1 MKREFHS
8 TFLHCLMIMSFTISL
23 NASESTLN
31 ADFFP
36 SLELG
41 EGEYECALIYFK
53 TFHSIPNVDSSN
65 NIFHYDDKI
74 IEIPE
79 GSYELENI
87 IHYLDKELAIR
98 AGGDPNALIDME
110 ANTNTMKCVFYSP
123 SFDIHFEKKN
133 SVGSIFGF
141 SKRMLP
147 KKHIHISDEPI
158 NILITNSIRI
168 ECNIIRG
175 SFINNKPSHVLHE
188 FTPLVPPGFQ
198 IIECPP
204 HLIYLP
210 LKVNSIQN
218 LQVRVV
224 NEQGRLVNFRKEN
237 ISLRLHIKKIIS

>member
-1 MKREFHS
+1 MS
-8 TFLHCLMIMSFTISL
+8 SFTISL

-31 ADFFP
+31 TDFFP

-53 TFHSIPNVDSSN
+53 TFHSIPNVDGSN
-65 NIFHYDDKI
+65 NIFHYGDKS

-87 IHYLDKELAIR
+87 IQYLDKELASR
-98 AGGDPNALIDME
+98 AGSNPNSLIDME
-110 ANTNTMKCVFYSP
+110 ANTNTMKCMFYS
-123 SFDIHFEKKN
+123 SIFDIHFEKEN
-133 SVGSIFGF
+133 SIGSIFGF

-147 KKHIHISDEPI
+147 KNHIHVSDEPI

-175 SFINNKPSHVLHE
+175 SFVNNKPSHVLHE
-188 FTPLVPPGFQ
+188 FTPSVPPGFQ

-210 LKVNSIQN
+210 LKVNTIQN

-224 NEQGRLVNFRKEN
+224 NEQGHLVNFRKEN
-237 ISLRLHIKKIIS
+237 ISLRLHIRKITS